1 MSNLKESNSDTN
13 VVERNEQGYLDSW
26 PEKDTKIE
34 DEEIKCAE
42 KMINDFKMYVSHIR
56 CCLEQERRAIS
67 KLPAADRELLGDPRQ
82 HWTNVAACAVANQK
96 ILENAITFAQV
107 ALGPDNP
114 IVLASQIHQ
123 PRLPDDDR
131 MSKVRSLFKQMTRDW
146 SSEGAEERVSCYSR
160 VIRGLVERF
169 PTKNQRHEIQ
179 VLVPGSGLSR
189 LAWDIS
195 RLGFSTLANEFDFS
209 MIVMA
214 NYLLNSKLKV
224 DQIRKVTV
232 PDIDMS
238 SNQLLT
244 RENTFSFAMG
254 DFLEVFSD
262 GEQFDAVVSVFFLDT
277 AKNPVAY
284 IRAMYN
290 LLKPGGVWIN
300 FGPLLYHYADMPEND
315 SVEIPFDKLL
325 EIIEKIGF
333 QIVKKEGKGEN
344 PPAFYTRN
352 LNSMLSYSYDCGMV
366 AGLFEESRV
375 YNIEAT
381 AIDKTP
387 NSHFVVAA
395 GYHNAY
401 IFNTASLESFQE
413 VKIRNK
419 FVSKLVCHPSNHT
432 SQVAIVSGSEV
443 GIYTLDTLKQKV
455 RWKLTSASSKY
466 ISDISWNHFN
476 TNLLATCANYDI
488 TIIRDLR
495 VPKKVAIELGNSS
508 GATGS
513 SQVEY
518 SPMMENILATCSMG
532 NVNLWDQRQPRSALT
547 EFQAHSSLITCLA
560 WHPNNKHS
568 FLTSAKD
575 NLLRCWDFFD
585 DDGEKVEQPDVHE
598 RDLDCW
604 RFWFAPDGE
613 EYAMIKSPLS
623 STQQGHLAVYQ
634 YPFQE
639 NLNPLKIDTSDLFID
654 LCWDKNPD
662 KPSKFV
668 WALSKNK
675 GLVRHAIVFDYSSEN
690 REEMATPIAQSA
702 MDEAMDLQAFVESRP
717 EIINE
722 KAIGGYSSG
731 SEFGSPDKGGH
742 IIGHMDMEDHRQN
755 PGGQHFSPSSS
766 WNEKEQSPIKMS
778 PSTTS
783 ITSVIAQMYLT
794 RQTSSNAIPISPLPI
809 GSMDYER
816 WIVAPN
822 TTGGDL
828 IDELDALWGIEA
840 DGITMTEINRTR
852 AAIGFVYEHPIPTY
866 RKLSFE
872 ARYHRSFVDNGKI
885 VIKLL
890 QNNCPLNKENA
901 LKLLTLMQNESER
914 QYRLQTRHDREPIF
928 SRVLKNLRNL
938 INSMK
943 VFTFDESSAPN
954 SGPFPSITPPTPS
967 TIFPT
972 MLHNQ
977 YHFPNLFHDDRK
989 RPTSTSSIIDETE
1002 SEGSESSLRQSI
1014 SISFNLSILDHFVPA
1029 PRTSGAQ
1036 FDSSG
1041 YLVRFGNFRS
1051 TIRQGFRAETNTATK
1066 ISTSGGIN
1074 FKELGIIDVENE
1086 GETNVPSSEDEQ
1098 NNTFLSLIRNKK
1110 KAADGSS
1117 DSNLSSASSTKSDKE
1132 KNYDDEEEDESDKD
1146 SNSTKSEKGE
1156 NKKNIGYIDYGS
1168 EPESEEPEPVSES
1181 DSFIT
1186 PPNRRHISTSSDED
1200 ASSETSS
1207 TTSEDEEEEVEVIQQ
1222 QPEENDEMPMEDEP
1236 TNQLMHHPFRY
1247 SSSDDIP
1254 TEPIFM
1260 RNFEIKD
1267 EIPEDPIQSSPSIDE
1282 EDEEVEV
1289 EESSEDS
1296 YRQEFDI
1303 GDFPLYEKTESDE
1316 DARITNILSLETL
1329 RERNYRQN
1337 YKESDEIYL
1346 SPASS
1351 APSVESYKTSPSASS
1366 FTSDEFEDIEEFKK
1380 DKQKKN
1386 LTSVLLAAPKATMFP
1401 FGDVKA
1407 APKSLVDYIEMMG
1420 PILREIAQH
1429 KRDAAN
1435 VNNEEGYSPDGYPK
1449 GDNLPY
1455 HCVSPVRTFSLSSS
1469 PTAASIILQRNN
1481 PRGRLSSSPGS
1492 TRSFAARHRG
1502 GSLTLTDPESNVKSS
1517 SSDFLVSTPVELFD
1531 VSYYL
1536 PVSKTMAKNYKLL
1549 GANHKKLVK
1558 HNIKQINSDN
1568 RTDVTQT
1575 WGTCKDYVKS
1585 IRSTFMKLPRE
1596 HCKKSKICETAYWG
1610 WHRKYDSKY
1619 QKNLRIQRVIQRGL
1633 QSQYKT
1639 PWNAGTLNSNFFIDL
1654 LQSHAEQGDVQTVAA
1669 VTCAMSD
1676 VCRLPPKKRSRNSRS
1691 NAWGAILENSEK
1703 PNNGMIRSSSDNHNL
1718 SGSPLINVMWPP
1730 NNNGKSKRSASIG
1743 GSAGPLAERST
1754 IHGGLV
1760 STQSTEGKAKDGDNF
1775 QFLQKLAL
1783 RQRARSNSIGN
1794 SNDANIFQTEPIF
1807 DDDTPLQTDAA
1818 DDSTP
1823 EGDAEQLEDHVMI
1836 FDAEDKPYPGEP
1848 INLKSVKREFPMITG
1863 KAFDHFETSRV
1874 EYAEIL
1880 ARWGMFKKSAEVLK
1894 FCPSQQPDPFSILIA
1909 CSQCQQ
1915 VFDSEDENGD
1925 ICEKCKQE
1933 LIICVICD
1941 FPCSGLILTCPLCSH
1956 GGHLEHMKKWFKE
1969 QSICPMGACPCLCPL

>member
-34 DEEIKCAE
+34 DEEVKCAE
-42 KMINDFKMYVSHIR
+42 KMMNDFKMYISHIR

-82 HWTNVAACAVANQK
+82 HWTKIAACAVANQK

-146 SSEGAEERVSCYSR
+146 SSEGAGERVSCYSR

-214 NYLLNSKLKV
+214 NYLLNSKLKQNSLSIYPYIIERLNSWSYE
-224 DQIRKVTV
+224 DQVRKVTV

-315 SVEIPFDKLL
+315 SIEIPFDKLL
-325 EIIEKIGF
+325 EVIEKIGF

-575 NLLRCWDFFD
+575 SLLRCWDFFD

-598 RDLDCW
+598 RDLDCWRFWFAPDGEEYAMIKSPLSSTQQGHLAVYQYPFQENLNPLKIDTSDLFIDLCWDKNPDKPSKFVWALSKNKGLVRHAIVFDYYCW

-742 IIGHMDMEDHRQN
+742 IIGHMDMEDHRHQQQ
-755 PGGQHFSPSSS
+755 PGGQHFSPSCS

-809 GSMDYER
+809 GSLDYER

-943 VFTFDESSAPN
+943 VFTFDESSASN
-954 SGPFPSITPPTPS
+954 SAPFPSITPPTPS

-1086 GETNVPSSEDEQ
+1086 GETNDQSSEDEQ
-1098 NNTFLSLIRNKK
+1098 SNTFLSMIRNKK
-1110 KAADGSS
+1110 KADGSSDTPRTSGAQFDSSGYLVRFGNFRSTIRQGFRAETNTSTKISTSGGINFKELGIIDVENEGETNDQSSEDEQSNTFLSMIRNKKKADGSS

-1132 KNYDDEEEDESDKD
+1132 KNDDEEEDESDKD

-1156 NKKNIGYIDYGS
+1156 NGKNIGYIDYGS

-1222 QPEENDEMPMEDEP
+1222 QPEESDEMPMEDEP

-1260 RNFEIKD
+1260 RSFEIKE
-1267 EIPEDPIQSSPSIDE
+1267 EIPEDPIQSSPSID
-1282 EDEEVEV
+1282 DEEE
-1289 EESSEDS
+1289 EIENESSEDS

-1316 DARITNILSLETL
+1316 DARITNVISLDTL
-1329 RERNYRQN
+1329 RERNYRQHFN
-1337 YKESDEIYL
+1337 KENDDVYF

-1351 APSVESYKTSPSASS
+1351 APSVEWYKTSPSASS
-1366 FTSDEFEDIEEFKK
+1366 FSSDEFEDIKEFKK

-1536 PVSKTMAKNYKLL
+1536 PVSKKMAKNYKLL

-1558 HNIKQINSDN
+1558 HNIKQVNSNN

-1585 IRSTFMKLPRE
+1585 IRSTFMKMPRE

-1610 WHRKYDSKY
+1610 WNRKYDSKY
-1619 QKNLRIQRVIQRGL
+1619 EKNLRIQRVIQRGL

-1654 LQSHAEQGDVQTVAA
+1654 
-1669 VTCAMSD
+1669 
-1676 VCRLPPKKRSRNSRS
+1676 
-1691 NAWGAILENSEK
+1691 
-1703 PNNGMIRSSSDNHNL
+1703 
-1718 SGSPLINVMWPP
+1718 
-1730 NNNGKSKRSASIG
+1730 
-1743 GSAGPLAERST
+1743 
-1754 IHGGLV
+1754 
-1760 STQSTEGKAKDGDNF
+1760 
-1775 QFLQKLAL
+1775 
-1783 RQRARSNSIGN
+1783 
-1794 SNDANIFQTEPIF
+1794 
-1807 DDDTPLQTDAA
+1807 
-1818 DDSTP
+1818 
-1823 EGDAEQLEDHVMI
+1823 
-1836 FDAEDKPYPGEP
+1836 
-1848 INLKSVKREFPMITG
+1848 
-1863 KAFDHFETSRV
+1863 
-1874 EYAEIL
+1874 
-1880 ARWGMFKKSAEVLK
+1880 
-1894 FCPSQQPDPFSILIA
+1894 
-1909 CSQCQQ
+1909 
-1915 VFDSEDENGD
+1915 
-1925 ICEKCKQE
+1925 
-1933 LIICVICD
+1933 
-1941 FPCSGLILTCPLCSH
+1941 
-1956 GGHLEHMKKWFKE
+1956 
-1969 QSICPMGACPCLCPL
+1969 